1 MSRFGRAMLAID
13 CGNTRIKWARYE
25 AGRPHDAGAA
35 SLRGEAD
42 PYGALGAAM
51 VGDIDHV
58 LVANVAGP
66 ETAKRID
73 ATTRSRLGLAPRFV
87 RVEASAHGIEC
98 AYREP
103 ETLGVDRWLVMI
115 AARRLV
121 HGPFA
126 VVSAGTAVT
135 FDAVDASGR
144 HLGGLILPGDRLM
157 IEAVAHN
164 TSQIP
169 VVAEASG
176 AAAGLDLL
184 GRSTATAVSHGA
196 RLAIAA
202 AVDRALATVIAAFQS
217 EVALL
222 MTGGDAAGLTEWLA
236 SRAEVRA
243 DLVLAGL
250 AAIADDEG

>member
-1 MSRFGRAMLAID
+1 MLAID

-25 AGRPHDAGAA
+25 AGQPHDAGVAR
-35 SLRGEAD
+35 LRGDAD
-42 PYGALGAAM
+42 PYAALGAAM
-51 VGDIDHV
+51 VDGIDRV

-66 ETAKRID
+66 EIAQHID
-73 ATTRSRLGLAPRFV
+73 ATARSRLGLAPRFV
-87 RVEASAHGIEC
+87 RVEARGHGIEC

-103 ETLGVDRWLVMI
+103 GTLGVDRWLAMI

-121 HGPFA
+121 DGPFA

-169 VVAEASG
+169 VVAEASR
-176 AAAGLDLL
+176 AVAGLDLL
-184 GRSTATAVSHGA
+184 GRSTDAAVSHGA

-202 AVDRALATVIAAFQS
+202 AVDRALATVVEALAS
-217 EVALL
+217 DVALFL
-222 MTGGDAAGLTEWLA
+222 TGGDAARLSEWLA